1 MGQALLIAVNNHKI
15 IINNDDNQLRSP
27 SSPDATKGSS
37 HARKSMILSHLLIDH
52 QFVRFRVVGTDK
64 IIF

>member
-15 IINNDDNQLRSP
+15 IINNDNQLMSP